1 MSVLVALGILL
12 LVLVVI
18 DLALTAGIIRR
29 LRLDGT
35 PAVPSN
41 EAPRVGLRVDLAR
54 DGQAWPVQARG
65 MLEGIALAAFVVP
78 GCIGCERLRRD
89 VDAAAM
95 PVPFYVIGDPLADG
109 NDEYL
114 PSWTAAQ
121 FQLLAPVPVHE
132 LDSFERPVTYPSLML
147 LRDGVVV
154 ASGHRLADVSD
165 AMERFVN
172 HPMPRRVGARAR
184 R

>member
-12 LVLVVI
+12 VVLVVI

-29 LRLDGT
+29 LRTNGT
-35 PAVPSN
+35 PAVPPN

-54 DGQAWPVQARG
+54 DAQAWPAQASG
-65 MLEGIALAAFVVP
+65 MLDGITLAAFVVP
-78 GCIGCERLRRD
+78 GCVGCERLRREIE
-89 VDAAAM
+89 AAVVL
-95 PVPFYVIGDPLADG
+95 VPFYVIGDPLADG

-114 PSWTAAQ
+114 ASWTAAQ
-121 FQLLAPVPVHE
+121 FHLLAPVPVHE
-132 LDSFERPVTYPSLML
+132 LDSFERPITYPSLML

-165 AMERFVN
+165 AMDGLVN
-172 HPMPRRVGARAR
+172 HPMVRRVGTRAR